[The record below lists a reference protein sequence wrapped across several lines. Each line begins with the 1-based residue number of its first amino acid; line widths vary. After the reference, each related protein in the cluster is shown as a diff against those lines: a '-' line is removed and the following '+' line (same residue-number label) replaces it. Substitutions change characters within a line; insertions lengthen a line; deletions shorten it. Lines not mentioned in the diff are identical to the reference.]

1 MDNPKVREEVKSIMR
16 FWLDRGVDG
25 FREDVITFISKADNL
40 PNGLPFIP
48 AANGLPF
55 YKDGPHIHEYLAEFR
70 KVCEE
75 YDCFQL
81 GEGPMT
87 STRSALSYLTGK
99 HKSLDLMF
107 HFDHMFADCIFTEYM
122 QRPFHLRSLKHA
134 FSKWQKALNGRA
146 WNTLYLENHDHP
158 RVISRYGN
166 ERYHRASGSML
177 AVCYLFQQ
185 GTPFVYQGQEIG
197 MTNIKLASIDQYVD
211 VSSHNNYHTC
221 LLYTSDA
228 ADD

>member
-134 FSKWQKALNGRA
+134 FSNGRK
-146 WNTLYLENHDHP
+146 H
-158 RVISRYGN
+158 
-166 ERYHRASGSML
+166 
-177 AVCYLFQQ
+177 
-185 GTPFVYQGQEIG
+185 
-197 MTNIKLASIDQYVD
+197 
-211 VSSHNNYHTC
+211 
-221 LLYTSDA
+221 
-228 ADD
+228 